1 LLVNAAEF
9 GQYQASLT
17 LTVGQIA
24 SVPAVLG
31 LGARNE
37 QVEVREAVEGIGTQI
52 LGVETA

>member
-1 LLVNAAEF
+1 LVNAAEF

-31 LGARNE
+31 LGARSE